1 MKILSQRDP
10 KWSNVRLG
18 DSIATIGRYG
28 CTTTDISMALDFFGM
43 YRTPAELARTLD
55 YTKEGL
61 ILWDSLLKVGLRLV
75 KRADGRNDSDIRAAL
90 KDPKTVCLLQVQGN
104 HWVLA
109 TSVRW
114 LGGYGIA
121 DPWYGDIATTGRYK
135 EQITGFAIL
144 RKNV

>member
-10 KWSNVRLG
+10 KWSNVKLG

-28 CTTTDISMALDFFGM
+28 CTTTDISMSLDFFDM

-61 ILWDSLLKVGLRLV
+61 ILWDSLRKVGLSLV
-75 KRADGRNDSDIRAAL
+75 KRGYTRNSDDISRAI
-90 KDPKTVCLLQVQGN
+90 KDPKTVCILQVQGN

-109 TSVRW
+109 TGMRIF
-114 LGGYGIA
+114 GGYNIT
-121 DPWYGDIATTGRYK
+121 DPWYGDISTTGRYK
-135 EQITGFAIL
+135 EQITGFAVI
-144 RKNV
+144 RKV